1 MRSTGTYPEI
11 IILFAEKV
19 PSPFCGQRYS
29 WKSFPG
35 VLTLSLSP
43 PPLYDQRMQRMSK
56 LYHDCCVNEGTQY
69 TYQYSYLGLFPHN
82 DTRNG
87 QSQGCSRRFVAPCRH
102 IPWSLSYTHPR
113 LYRSLAPPTPSY
125 RRTPPRNHRM
135 FLYYLCYMYTFGNT
149 ALRMW
154 SPRRLLF
161 LKERTIKIPVSSS
174 IKFIWEKYT

>member
-35 VLTLSLSP
+35 VLTLLP
-43 PPLYDQRMQRMSK
+43 PIWSAHATYVYAKSWLLRI
-56 LYHDCCVNEGTQY
+56 NEGKKF
-69 TYQYSYLGLFPHN
+69 TYRYSYLGLFPHN